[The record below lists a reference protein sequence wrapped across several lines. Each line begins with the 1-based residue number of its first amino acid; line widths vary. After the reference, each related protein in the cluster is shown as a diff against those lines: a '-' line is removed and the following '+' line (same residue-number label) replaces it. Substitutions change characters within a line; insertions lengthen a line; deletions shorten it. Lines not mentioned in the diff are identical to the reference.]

1 MDNLKRAEA
10 KAGPCE
16 ALKIIFWKLVDDLL

>member
-1 MDNLKRAEA
+1 MDNLKRVEA

-16 ALKIIFWKLVDDLL
+16 ALKIIFWKLVGDLL